1 MIVPKLQNQ
10 KTLTELVQ
18 EKKAVSQSIDFYKI
32 FRVFLSRWY
41 WITGTVALALFGAW
55 LYLWYTPPIYQ
66 TGASLKLEDS
76 NPNLGTNA
84 GIVASQNYN
93 YTDKIQAESFTI
105 RSNEVIAN
113 AVKTLDYKI
122 SYYLK
127 GRVRTTELYPNV
139 PFVIEIL
146 KQDSVNFSRSLYT
159 VTGKDEQHFELSTAD
174 NEDKK
179 TTYQY
184 NAIINIGNMSFRIK
198 DKIPVKST
206 YQFKFNSQ
214 EDFIGRAMGGL
225 NIGEAARFTNVMG
238 LNQTDGNAVFAADIL
253 NAIMKAYVKYDVIQ
267 RRRSARQTVDFINS
281 QLGFIDTAAGKSGS
295 TLASYK
301 ARNKMLDVS
310 SSTSMTVGKL
320 SDFEKQKTELN
331 LKQLGIRQLQEQ
343 VNSNKSKIEIGMDL
357 DGEINSGMG
366 TLVTQLNNLLA
377 SREAKLSQFNNDS
390 QPVRQIEQQISNV
403 KAGIRNAVAGMLRKN
418 EQTIRYID
426 SQIAGVTQKMSTI
439 PQKEQNFVKL
449 QTNFEVNNKVR
460 SYLSEKKLEAEMNA
474 AAIVPGASIVNPAYP
489 SYYAISPNSSKAYTT
504 ALMLGLTSGFGLILL
519 VRFLNPY
526 IYDKETVEGLTHT
539 PIIGV
544 IRKFPDYIDQDSRQA
559 LSLSKPKSVFAE
571 SVRSVRT
578 NLSFLASHKE
588 SKVIC
593 ITSEV
598 SGEGKSFVTIN
609 LAGTLALID
618 KRIILIAADLRRSKL
633 HKAFGNDNK
642 KGLSS
647 LLSGQASLEEVIS
660 HDEVHHIDFI
670 PSGPVPPNPSELLH
684 SATMKELLL
693 KLEQQYDYVLVDTAP
708 VGLVSDAIPLIRN
721 ADINLFVIRSGV
733 SQQRAANI
741 PERLSREYG
750 LSNLAI
756 ILNAFGDDALYAN
769 YYTTDY
775 SRGGGNSTY
784 YYSDYSGYS
793 GSGYYDDENRK
804 WWMFWKKK

>member
-1 MIVPKLQNQ
+1 M
-10 KTLTELVQ
+10 TELVQ

-41 WITGTVALALFGAW
+41 WVASTVAIALCGAW

-66 TGASLKLEDS
+66 TGASLKLEES
-76 NPNLGTNA
+76 NPAIGTGGGQMA
-84 GIVASQNYN
+84 MQNYN

-127 GRVRTTELYPNV
+127 GRVRTTELYPNI
-139 PFVIEIL
+139 PFVIEII
-146 KQDSVNFSRSLYT
+146 KQDSVNFSRSLYA
-159 VTGKDEQHFELSTAD
+159 VTGKDEKHFALAPAD
-174 NEDKK
+174 NEDEKV
-179 TTYQY
+179 TYQY
-184 NAIINIGNMSFRIK
+184 GQIINIGNMSFRIK
-198 DKIPVKST
+198 DKIPVGST

-214 EDFIGRAMGGL
+214 DDFIGRAMGGL

-238 LNQTDGNAVFAADIL
+238 LSQTDGNAVFAADIL
-253 NAIMKAYVKYDVIQ
+253 NAIMKEYVKYDVIQ
-267 RRRSARQTVDFINS
+267 RRRSANQTVDFINH
-281 QLGFIDTAAGKSGS
+281 QLGFIDTEAGKSGS
-295 TLASYK
+295 TLANYK
-301 ARNKMLDVS
+301 TRNNMVDVS

-320 SDFEKQKTELN
+320 ADFEKQKTELN
-331 LKQLGIRQLQEQ
+331 LKQLGIKQLQEQ
-343 VNSNKSKIEIGMDL
+343 VNSNKAKVEIGLDL
-357 DGEINSGMG
+357 EGDINSGIG

-377 SREAKLSQFNNDS
+377 NREAKLGQFNNDS
-390 QPVRQIEQQISNV
+390 QPIKQIEQQISNV
-403 KAGIRNAVAGMLRKN
+403 KASIRNAVAGMLRQN

-426 SQIAGVTQKMSTI
+426 SQIAGVTQSMSSI

-489 SYYAISPNSSKAYTT
+489 SYYAISPNGSKAYST
-504 ALMLGLTSGFGLILL
+504 ALMLGLASGFGLILL

-609 LAGTLALID
+609 LASTLALIE
-618 KRIILIAADLRRSKL
+618 KKIILIAADLRKSKL
-633 HKAFGNDNK
+633 HKAFGSDNK

-647 LLSGQASLEEVIS
+647 LLSGQATLEEVMI
-660 HDEVHHIDFI
+660 HDDVHHLDFI

-684 SATMKELLL
+684 TQAMKSLLA
-693 KLEQQYDYVLVDTAP
+693 KLELEYDYVLIDTAP
-708 VGLVSDAIPLIRN
+708 VGLVSDAIPLIRS
-721 ADINLFVIRSGV
+721 ADINLFVIRSGI
-733 SQQRAANI
+733 SQQRSANI
-741 PERLSREYG
+741 PERLSREYS
-750 LSNLAI
+750 LSNMAI
-756 ILNAFGDDALYAN
+756 ILNAFGDDALHSN

-793 GSGYYDDENRK
+793 GSGYYEDENRK

>member
-1 MIVPKLQNQ
+1 M
-10 KTLTELVQ
+10 TELGQ

-32 FRVFLSRWY
+32 FKVFLSRWY
-41 WITGTVALALFGAW
+41 WIAGTVIIALCIAK
-55 LYLWYTPPIYQ
+55 LYLWYTPPVFQ

-76 NPNLGTNA
+76 NPSVSTSGQMPM
-84 GIVASQNYN
+84 QNYS

-105 RSNEVIAN
+105 RSNEVILN

-127 GRVRTTELYPNV
+127 GRIRTTELYPDV
-139 PFVIEIL
+139 PFVIEII
-146 KQDSVNFSRSLYT
+146 KQDSVNFSRSLYA
-159 VTGKDEQHFELSTAD
+159 VSGLDEQHFELSVAD
-174 NEDKK
+174 NKDQKF
-179 TTYQY
+179 TYRYGQD
-184 NAIINIGNMSFRIK
+184 INMGNMVFRIK
-198 DKIPVKST
+198 DKVPLKSI
-206 YQFKFNSQ
+206 YQFKFNSK

-238 LNQTDGNAVFAADIL
+238 LSQTDGNAVFAADIL
-253 NAIMKAYVKYDVIQ
+253 NAIMKEYVKYDVIQ
-267 RRRSARQTVDFINS
+267 RRRSARQTVDFIDN
-281 QLGFIDTAAGKSGS
+281 QLGFIDTQAGKSGS
-295 TLASYK
+295 TLADYK
-301 ARNKMLDVS
+301 TRNKILDMG
-310 SSTSMTVGKL
+310 SSTTMTVGKL
-320 SDFEKQKTELN
+320 ADFEKQKTGLN
-331 LKQLGIRQLQEQ
+331 LKLLGIKQLEDQI
-343 VNSNKSKIEIGMDL
+343 NNNRSKVEIGVDL
-357 DGEINSGMG
+357 EGELSTGLG
-366 TLVTQLNNLLA
+366 TLVTQLNALLIN
-377 SREAKLSQFNNDS
+377 REAKLTQFTPES
-390 QPVRQIEQQISNV
+390 QPVKQIEQQIANV
-403 KAGIRNAVAGMLRKN
+403 KSSIRNSISGMRKN
-418 EQTIRYID
+418 NEATIRYVD
-426 SQIAGVTQKMSTI
+426 AQIAGVNQSIGTI
-439 PQKEQNFVKL
+439 PVKEQNFVKL

-489 SYYAISPNSSKAYTT
+489 SYYAISPNSNKIYSM
-504 ALMLGLTSGFGLILL
+504 ALMLGLASGFGLILL

-544 IRKFPDYIDQDSRQA
+544 IRKFPDFIDQDSRQA
-559 LSLSKPKSVFAE
+559 LSLSRPKSVFAE

-593 ITSEV
+593 VTSEI

-609 LAGTLALID
+609 LASTLALIE
-618 KRIILIAADLRRSKL
+618 KRVILIAADLRKSKL
-633 HKAFGNDNK
+633 HKAFGSDNK

-647 LLSGQASLEEVIS
+647 ILSGQVTFEEAMI

-684 SATMKELLL
+684 TEAMKELLK
-693 KLEQQYDYVLVDTAP
+693 KLEGLYDYVLVDTAP
-708 VGLVSDAIPLIRN
+708 VGLVSDAIPLIRSS
-721 ADINLFVIRSGV
+721 DVNLFVIRSGV
-733 SQQRAANI
+733 SQQKAANI

-756 ILNAFGDDALYAN
+756 ILNAFGDDALYSN

-775 SRGGGNSTY
+775 SRGGWNSTY

-793 GSGYYDDENRK
+793 GSGYYEDENRK

>member
-1 MIVPKLQNQ
+1 M
-10 KTLTELVQ
+10 TELVQ

-32 FRVFLSRWY
+32 FKVFLSRWY
-41 WITGTVALALFGAW
+41 WIAATVAISLFGAW

-76 NPNLGTNA
+76 NPSISTGPQ
-84 GIVASQNYN
+84 SPMQNYN

-105 RSNEVIAN
+105 RSNEVILN

-146 KQDSVNFSRSLYT
+146 KQDSVNFGRSMYS
-159 VTGKDEQHFELSTAD
+159 VKSVDDKHFEISTTE
-174 NEDKK
+174 NEDAK
-179 TTYQY
+179 TRYQY
-184 NAIINIGNMSFRIK
+184 NQAINMGNMIFKIK
-198 DKIPVKST
+198 DRIPSNST
-206 YQFKFNSQ
+206 YQFKFNSK
-214 EDFIGRAMGGL
+214 EDFVGRAMGGL

-238 LNQTDGNAVFAADIL
+238 LSQTDANAVFAADIL
-253 NAIMKAYVKYDVIQ
+253 NAIMKEYVKYDVIQ
-267 RRRSARQTVDFINS
+267 RRRSARQTVDFIDN
-281 QLGFIDTAAGKSGS
+281 QLGFIDAEAGKSGS
-295 TLASYK
+295 TLATYK
-301 ARNKMLDVS
+301 TQNKMYDVG
-310 SSTSMTVGKL
+310 SSTSMTVNKL
-320 SDFEKQKTELN
+320 ADFEKQKTELN
-331 LKQLGIRQLQEQ
+331 IKLLGIKQLEEQ
-343 VNSNKSKIEIGMDL
+343 VNNNSNKIEIGVDL
-357 DGEINSGMG
+357 EGELSSGVG
-366 TLVTQLNNLLA
+366 ATVAQLNTLLA
-377 SREAKLSQFNNDS
+377 NRLMKLSQFNPDS
-390 QPVRQIEQQISNV
+390 QPIKQIDQQIANV
-403 KAGIRNAVAGMLRKN
+403 KASIRSGIQSMRRNN

-426 SQIAGVTQKMSTI
+426 NQISGVNQSMTTI
-439 PQKEQNFVKL
+439 PVKEQNFVKL

-489 SYYAISPNSSKAYTT
+489 SYFAISPNANKAYST
-504 ALMLGLTSGFGLILL
+504 ALMLGLAAGFGLILL

-544 IRKFPDYIDQDSRQA
+544 IRKFPDFIDKNSKQA
-559 LSLSKPKSVFAE
+559 LSLAKPKSVFAE

-578 NLSFLASHKE
+578 NLSFLASHKQ
-588 SKVIC
+588 SKIIC
-593 ITSEV
+593 ITSEI
-598 SGEGKSFVTIN
+598 SGEGKSFVTVN
-609 LAGTLALID
+609 LASTLALIE
-618 KRIILIAADLRRSKL
+618 KKVILIAADLRKSKL
-633 HKAFGNDNK
+633 HHAFGADNK

-647 LLSGQASLEEVIS
+647 ILSGQATLEEALI
-660 HDEVHHIDFI
+660 HDELHHIDFI

-684 SATMKELLL
+684 TSAMKDLLV
-693 KLEQQYDYVLVDTAP
+693 KLEKEYDYVLVDTAP
-708 VGLVSDAIPLIRN
+708 VGLVSDAIPLIRSS
-721 ADINLFVIRSGV
+721 DINLFVIRSGV

-741 PERLSREYG
+741 PERLSREYA

-756 ILNAFGDDALYAN
+756 VLNAFGDDALYSN

-793 GSGYYDDENRK
+793 GSGYYEDENRR
-804 WWMFWKKK
+804 WWQFWKKK

>member
-1 MIVPKLQNQ
+1 MIVPKLQKRN
-10 KTLTELVQ
+10 TLTQLVQ

-41 WITGTVALALFGAW
+41 WVAATVAISLCGAW

-66 TGASLKLEDS
+66 TGASLKLEES
-76 NPNLGTNA
+76 NPTIGTGGGQMA
-84 GIVASQNYN
+84 MQNYD

-113 AVKTLDYKI
+113 AVKTLNYKI

-139 PFVIEIL
+139 PFVIEII
-146 KQDSVNFSRSLYT
+146 KQDSVNFDRSLYSA
-159 VTGKDEQHFELSTAD
+159 TGKDDQHFELATAD
-174 NEDKK
+174 NENQKV
-179 TTYQY
+179 TYQY
-184 NAIINIGNMSFRIK
+184 GQVINKGNMLFRIK
-198 DKIPVKST
+198 DKIPVNST

-214 EDFIGRAMGGL
+214 DDFIGRALGGL

-238 LNQTDGNAVFAADIL
+238 LSQTDGNAVFAADIL
-253 NAIMKAYVKYDVIQ
+253 NAIMKEYVKYDIIQ
-267 RRRSARQTVDFINS
+267 RRRSANQTVDFINN
-281 QLGFIDTAAGKSGS
+281 QLGFIDTEAGKSGS
-295 TLASYK
+295 TLANYK
-301 ARNKMLDVS
+301 TRNNMVDMS
-310 SSTSMTVGKL
+310 SSTSMTIGKL
-320 SDFEKQKTELN
+320 ADFEKQKTELN
-331 LKQLGIRQLQEQ
+331 LKQLGIKQLQEQ
-343 VNSNKSKIEIGMDL
+343 VNSNKAKVEIGLDL
-357 DGEINSGMG
+357 EGDINSGTG
-366 TLVTQLNNLLA
+366 TLVAQLNSLLA
-377 SREAKLSQFNNDS
+377 NREAKLSQFNSDS
-390 QPVRQIEQQISNV
+390 QPIKQIEQQIANI
-403 KAGIRNAVAGMLRKN
+403 KASIRNAVAGMLRQN

-426 SQIAGVTQKMSTI
+426 SQISGVTQSMSSI

-474 AAIVPGASIVNPAYP
+474 AGIVPGASIVNPAYP
-489 SYYAISPNSSKAYTT
+489 SYYAISPNGSKTYST
-504 ALMLGLTSGFGLILL
+504 ALMLGLASGFGLILL

-588 SKVIC
+588 SRIIC

-609 LAGTLALID
+609 LASTLALIE
-618 KRIILIAADLRRSKL
+618 KKIILIAADLRKSKL
-633 HKAFGNDNK
+633 HKAFGSHNK

-647 LLSGQASLEEVIS
+647 LLSGQATLEQVMI
-660 HDEVHHIDFI
+660 HDDVHHIDFI

-684 SATMKELLL
+684 TEAMKELLS
-693 KLEQQYDYVLVDTAP
+693 KLQQQYDYVLIDTAP
-708 VGLVSDAIPLIRN
+708 VGLVSDAIPLIRS

-756 ILNAFGDDALYAN
+756 ILNAFGDDALHSN

>member
-1 MIVPKLQNQ
+1 M
-10 KTLTELVQ
+10 TELVQ

-41 WITGTVALALFGAW
+41 WIAATVGISLCIAW

-76 NPNLGTNA
+76 NPAISTGSQM
-84 GIVASQNYN
+84 GPQNYN

-105 RSNEVIAN
+105 RSNEVILN

-127 GRVRTTELYPNV
+127 GRIRTTELYPNV

-146 KQDSVNFSRSLYT
+146 KQDSVNFDRSLFE
-159 VTGKDEQHFELSTAD
+159 VTAADAQHFRLYPAE
-174 NEDKK
+174 NDKQK
-179 TTYQY
+179 TIYRYGQT
-184 NAIINIGNMSFRIK
+184 INIGNMTFRIK
-198 DKIPVKST
+198 DRIPEKSV
-206 YQFKFNSQ
+206 YQFKFNSK
-214 EDFIGRAMGGL
+214 EDFVGRAMGGL
-225 NIGEAARFTNVMG
+225 NIGEAARFTNVMS
-238 LNQTDGNAVFAADIL
+238 LSQTDGNAVFAADIL
-253 NAIMKAYVKYDVIQ
+253 NAIMKEYVKFDVIQ
-267 RRRSARQTVDFINS
+267 RRRSARQTVDFIDN
-281 QLGFIDTAAGKSGS
+281 QLGFINTEAGKSGS
-295 TLASYK
+295 NLANFK
-301 ARNKMLDVS
+301 TQNRMIDMG
-310 SSTSMTVGKL
+310 SSTAATVGKL

-331 LKQLGIRQLQEQ
+331 LKQLGIKQLQEQ
-343 VNSNKSKIEIGMDL
+343 VNSNRAKVEIGLDL
-357 DGEINSGMG
+357 EGELNSGLG
-366 TLVTQLNNLLA
+366 TLVGQLNTLLA
-377 SREAKLSQFNNDS
+377 NREIKLGQFNSDS
-390 QPVRQIEQQISNV
+390 QPVKQIEQQIANV
-403 KAGIRNAVAGMLRKN
+403 KASIRSAVSGMLRQN

-426 SQIAGVTQKMSTI
+426 NQIAGVNQSMSTI
-439 PQKEQNFVKL
+439 PVKEQNFVKL

-489 SYYAISPNSSKAYTT
+489 SYYAISPNSNKAYST
-504 ALMLGLTSGFGLILL
+504 AMMLGLAAGFGLILL

-578 NLSFLASHKE
+578 NLSFLASHKA
-588 SKVIC
+588 SKIIC
-593 ITSEV
+593 ITSEI

-609 LAGTLALID
+609 LASTLALIE
-618 KRIILIAADLRRSKL
+618 KKVILIAADLRKSKL
-633 HKAFGNDNK
+633 HKAFGSDNK

-647 LLSGQASLEEVIS
+647 LLSDQATLAEVMI
-660 HDEVHHIDFI
+660 HDDVHHIDFI

-684 SATMKELLL
+684 TAAMKELL
-693 KLEQQYDYVLVDTAP
+693 KSLEKTYDYVLVDTAP
-708 VGLVSDAIPLIRN
+708 VGLVSDAIPLIRSS
-721 ADINLFVIRSGV
+721 DVNLFVIRSGV

-756 ILNAFGDDALYAN
+756 ILNAFGDDALYSN

-804 WWMFWKKK
+804 WWMFWKRK

>member
-1 MIVPKLQNQ
+1 M
-10 KTLTELVQ
+10 TELVQ
-18 EKKAVSQSIDFYKI
+18 ENKAVSQSIDFYKI

-41 WITGTVALALFGAW
+41 WVAITVSIALCGAW

-76 NPNLGTNA
+76 NPAVNTPGSQMA
-84 GIVASQNYN
+84 MQNYN

-105 RSNEVIAN
+105 RSNEVISN
-113 AVKTLDYKI
+113 AIKTLDYKI

-139 PFVIEIL
+139 PFVVEII
-146 KQDSVNFSRSLYT
+146 KQDSVNFGRSRYAVKGIDASS
-159 VTGKDEQHFELSTAD
+159 FEISSAE
-174 NEDKK
+174 NEATKAK
-179 TTYQY
+179 MKYGQL
-184 NAIINIGNMSFRIK
+184 INMGNMTFRIK
-198 DKIPVKST
+198 DKIPINST
-206 YQFKFNSQ
+206 YQFKFNSID
-214 EDFIGRAMGGL
+214 DFIGRAMGGL
-225 NIGEAARFTNVMG
+225 SIGEAARFTNVMG
-238 LNQTDGNAVFAADIL
+238 LSQTDANAVFAADIL
-253 NAIMKAYVKYDVIQ
+253 NAIMNEYVKYDVIQ
-267 RRRSARQTVDFINS
+267 RRRSARQTVDFINN
-281 QLGFIDTAAGKSGS
+281 QLGFINTEAGKSGS
-295 TLASYK
+295 TLANYK
-301 ARNKMLDVS
+301 TQNGIVDMS

-320 SDFEKQKTELN
+320 ADFEKQKTELN
-331 LKQLGIRQLQEQ
+331 LKLLGIKQLEDQI
-343 VNSNKSKIEIGMDL
+343 NNNRNKVEIGVDL
-357 DGEINSGMG
+357 EGDLSTGLG
-366 TLVTQLNNLLA
+366 TLVTQLNTLLA
-377 SREAKLSQFNNDS
+377 NRELKLNQFNPES
-390 QPVRQIEQQISNV
+390 QPVKQVEQQIANIKS
-403 KAGIRNAVAGMLRKN
+403 GIRNSISGLRKN
-418 EQTIRYID
+418 NEATARYIEN
-426 SQIAGVTQKMSTI
+426 QIAGVTQSMSTI
-439 PQKEQNFVKL
+439 PVKEQNFVKL

-489 SYYAISPNSSKAYTT
+489 SYYAISPDSHKAYST
-504 ALMLGLTSGFGLILL
+504 ALMLGLASGFGLILL

-559 LSLSKPKSVFAE
+559 LSLAKPKSVFAE

-593 ITSEV
+593 ITSEI

-609 LAGTLALID
+609 LASTLALIE
-618 KRIILIAADLRRSKL
+618 KRVILIAADLRKSKL
-633 HKAFGNDNK
+633 HKAFGSDNK

-647 LLSGQASLEEVIS
+647 LLSGQATLEQVMI
-660 HDEVHHIDFI
+660 HDDVHHIDFI

-684 SATMKELLL
+684 TMAMKDLLQQ
-693 KLEQQYDYVLVDTAP
+693 LEKDYDYVLVDTAP
-708 VGLVSDAIPLIRN
+708 VGLVSDAIPLIRSS
-721 ADINLFVIRSGV
+721 DINLFVIRSGV
-733 SQQRAANI
+733 SEQRAANI

-756 ILNAFGDDALYAN
+756 ILNAFGDDALYSN

-784 YYSDYSGYS
+784 YYSDYSGYA